1 MVYFSSLNNIV
12 HIVCMVGRYLL
23 PYTSHV
29 VIPAVSGC
37 LWLEEYYSHDH
48 LWLEGL
54 CFVVTFDV
62 FIPAEGQNFIA
73 CPSVSS

>member
-1 MVYFSSLNNIV
+1 
-12 HIVCMVGRYLL
+12 MVGRYLL

-29 VIPAVSGC
+29 VIPAVGNY
-37 LWLEEYYSHDH
+37 LWFEENYSQDH
-48 LWLEGL
+48 LWLEEL
-54 CFVVTFDV
+54 CSIMTCHV